1 MEGYG
6 TAGTDRTQT
15 AKNYS
20 QEIENTVMADNTDL
34 RRAAETAEDI
44 PDPHSVIGRDEEVP
58 LQEIFDDSFVQGN
71 TDFGSFDEMVAASP
85 ADAADANELGTVG
98 DSEWDE
104 FVAETTVFEDEE
116 AFVFAARDHWVAVQ
130 LGLE

>member
-1 MEGYG
+1 
-6 TAGTDRTQT
+6 
-15 AKNYS
+15 
-20 QEIENTVMADNTDL
+20 MADNTDL

-71 TDFGSFDEMVAASP
+71 TDFGSVDEMVAASP